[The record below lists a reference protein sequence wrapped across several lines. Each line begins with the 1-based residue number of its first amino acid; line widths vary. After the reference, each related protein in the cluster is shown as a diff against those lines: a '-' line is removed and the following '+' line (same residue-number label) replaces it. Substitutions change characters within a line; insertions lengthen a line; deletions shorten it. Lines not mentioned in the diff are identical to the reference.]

1 MLDNSKHNPRKSRSG
16 LFISYA
22 RSDGKNFADDLRR
35 RLIEEYHLQVWQD
48 IVELEGGKDWWLQIE
63 AAIKSVEFLVMV
75 MTPGALASQTTR
87 KEWRPRLSL
96 QKNNKENRGKACA
109 CCR

>member
-1 MLDNSKHNPRKSRSG
+1 VKNKTLG
-16 LFISYA
+16 IFISYA
-22 RSDGKNFADDLRR
+22 RSDGKNFADDLRH
-35 RLIEEYHLQVWQD
+35 RLIDEYRFQVWQD

-63 AAIKSVEFLVMV
+63 AAIKGVEFLVMV

-96 QKNNKENRGKACA
+96 QKNKRKIGGRHVRAAGDGRGD
-109 CCR
+109 